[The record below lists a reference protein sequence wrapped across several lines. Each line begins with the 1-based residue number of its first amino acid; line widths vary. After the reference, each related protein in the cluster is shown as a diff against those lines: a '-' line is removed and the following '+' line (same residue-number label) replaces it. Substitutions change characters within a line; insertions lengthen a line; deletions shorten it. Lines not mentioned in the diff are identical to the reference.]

1 MRTRRSRRPPRRTR
15 GTLTFAPLGR
25 AYRLTLPV
33 QGKMVSDLFVP
44 DYGRLTGT
52 LGVDAPLSANGVR
65 TAVPY
70 SAIDPATEYLSPA
83 EAAAAP
89 EIGDGTQIWRI
100 THDGTASHSV
110 TFGGFDVQVL
120 SRARREG
127 AVRPP
132 DPGELGWKDTLRV
145 DPLESVLVAMRPVL
159 AGVPFG
165 LPASGRPLDI
175 TRPLGAEGPFTQLD
189 QLTAE
194 PLQPPVVN
202 AAADFSFE
210 MRWGIHL
217 VGGQESHTTRPV
229 VLQGTAAA
237 PTGVTAAAGDGGVVI
252 SWTPPLFPPP
262 VVGYEIQRAADE
274 GFGEGVAPLAPSG
287 ADASF
292 TDTGASPGAKYFYR
306 VRTVSSAGW
315 SPWSPAAEVDVP

>member
-1 MRTRRSRRPPRRTR
+1 M
-15 GTLTFAPLGR
+15 
-25 AYRLTLPV
+25 
-33 QGKMVSDLFVP
+33 
-44 DYGRLTGT
+44 
-52 LGVDAPLSANGVR
+52 DAPLSANGVR

-70 SAIDPATEYLSPA
+70 SAIDPATEYLSPE

-89 EIGDGTQIWRI
+89 ELGDGTQIWRI
-100 THDGTASHSV
+100 THDGTVSHSV

-120 SRARREG
+120 SRSRREG

-159 AGVPFG
+159 ADIPFG
-165 LPASGRPLDI
+165 LPASGRALDI

-194 PLQPPVVN
+194 PLQPAVVN
-202 AAADFSFE
+202 ATADFSFE

-217 VGGQESHTTRPV
+217 IGGEESHAARPI

-237 PTGVTAAAGDGGVVI
+237 PKDVTATPGDGGVVI
-252 SWTPPLFPPP
+252 AWTPPLFPPP
-262 VVGYEIQRAADE
+262 VVGYQLERAGDE
-274 GFGEGVAPLAPSG
+274 AFTQGVTTLTPDG
-287 ADASF
+287 AKRSF
-292 TDTGASPGAKYFYR
+292 TDTGAPAGATSFYR
-306 VRTVSSAGW
+306 VRTVSAAGW